1 MTVASPASSQGSQP
15 AKPRPAGLILLV
27 EDDPKLRRLY
37 TDVLSAIGYTVLSAS
52 SGKEGLNLLMMN
64 NVPKVVIL
72 DIMLPDVNGIEIC
85 RRARQALGDRIPIIF
100 LSSLDQIDVVESC
113 IEAGGDDF
121 IVKGSNL
128 QAMTARIQHWAKT
141 GASALNRANRE
152 RVLNTIQSVTQQAA
166 TVQPDAQKALSSET
180 DRTVANMS
188 NLVTKARSA
197 APGFGKTVDEKMF
210 LLGYVTGIVRFT
222 ATGIG
227 QVKARPNDYVR
238 AVLTETG
245 LLSATEIERML
256 QGLDQLA
263 TDPGLVVAI
272 NRGSADAVVGQAKGP
287 SFVPTS
293 LAGYKATP
301 EHAAHARQF
310 LDAPAK

>member
-1 MTVASPASSQGSQP
+1 MTAVPSAHSQGSQP
-15 AKPRPAGLILLV
+15 GKSRHTGLILLV

-37 TDVLSAIGYTVLSAS
+37 TDVLSATGYTVLTAS

-64 NVPKVVIL
+64 HVPKVVIL
-72 DIMLPDVNGIEIC
+72 DIMLPDINGIEIC

-166 TVQPDAQKALSSET
+166 TVQLDAQKVLSSET
-180 DRTVANMS
+180 DRTVAAMF

-197 APGFGKTVDEKMF
+197 APEFGKTFDEKVF
-210 LLGYVTGIVRFT
+210 LVGYVIGIVRFT

-238 AVLTETG
+238 AVLSETG
-245 LLSATEIERML
+245 LMSAGEIDRLLPGIDKLM
-256 QGLDQLA
+256 
-263 TDPGLVVAI
+263 TDPTFAVAV
-272 NRGSADAVVGQAKGP
+272 NRGSADAVVAQAKGAG
-287 SFVPTS
+287 FVPAS

-301 EHAAHARQF
+301 EQAAHARQF
-310 LDAPAK
+310 LEAPAK

>member
-1 MTVASPASSQGSQP
+1 MNSVPSASSQGAQP
-15 AKPRPAGLILLV
+15 GKPRHAGMILLV

-37 TDVLSAIGYTVLSAS
+37 TDVLSATGYTVLSAP

-64 NVPKVVIL
+64 HVPKVVIL
-72 DIMLPDVNGIEIC
+72 DIMLPDINGIEIC

-166 TVQPDAQKALSSET
+166 TVQSDAQKVLSSDN
-180 DRTVANMS
+180 DRSVATIS
-188 NLVTKARSA
+188 SLVTKARGA
-197 APGFGKTVDEKMF
+197 APEFGKSLDEK
-210 LLGYVTGIVRFT
+210 LYLIGYVVGIVRFT
-222 ATGIG
+222 ATGTA
-227 QVKARPNDYVR
+227 QVKARPNDYAR

-245 LLSATEIERML
+245 LLSAPEIDRVLPGVDKLMS
-256 QGLDQLA
+256 
-263 TDPGLVVAI
+263 DPIFAVAV
-272 NRGSADAVVGQAKGP
+272 NRGSADAVVAQAKGAGFAP
-287 SFVPTS
+287 AS

-301 EHAAHARQF
+301 EQAAHARQV
-310 LDAPAK
+310 LEAPAK